1 VSVETAGFVGEWADG
16 LITINQPREQLER
29 MLAAFREHGGA
40 GKPVALQVHLSWART
55 EEDALRTAHDQWRTN
70 IFPPPLP
77 WDLATV
83 EQFDI
88 AGTHVRPED
97 MRGPVLVSADLAQH
111 VAWLQELAD
120 LGFDAI
126 YLHHVG
132 QEQQRFIEAFG
143 EHVLPAL

>member
-1 VSVETAGFVGEWADG
+1 
-16 LITINQPREQLER
+16 
-29 MLAAFREHGGA
+29 
-40 GKPVALQVHLSWART
+40 
-55 EEDALRTAHDQWRTN
+55 
-70 IFPPPLP
+70 
-77 WDLATV
+77 
-83 EQFDI
+83 
-88 AGTHVRPED
+88 

-111 VAWLQELAD
+111 IAWLQELAD